1 MTRVLFSNH
10 TAVRAPRSER
20 ERIRTFYRDVL
31 GCTLMREFD
40 DKDDFRIGD
49 DFYLAF
55 LYAAGSAAE
64 VGKGVTYAAD
74 DALNHDDFLKATFLE
89 LNLCPNTYSSLAAPT
104 SISEVAIPTSDH
116 RCWSAIPTGFAG

>member
-10 TAVRAPRSER
+10 TAVRAARSER
-20 ERIRTFYRDVL
+20 KRILTFYRDVL
-31 GCTLMREFD
+31 GCTLLREFD
-40 DKDDFRIGD
+40 DKDDYRIGD

-64 VGKGVTYAAD
+64 LDKGVPYAAD
-74 DALNHDDFLKATFLE
+74 DALNHDDVLKAIFLE
-89 LNLCPNTYSSLAAPT
+89 LNLCPNTYSSLAVPT
-104 SISEVAIPTSDH
+104 SISAVAIPTFDH